1 MRKLRLKWLLP
12 SLFLGLTAMQ
22 LAWSERIDG
31 ILQPLRTYVGRIGD
45 LWHALNA
52 PALFLLAIGIH
63 FAPIRQPQTIAN
75 FPIDTILFLAGGIV
89 LWFVIG
95 KMLDRY
101 GEQTTPLPNVRG
113 AIVLSTRVLILLWGI
128 YLCWEAIRAS
138 SATDYLG
145 RRVPGSVL
153 DGVIV
158 LSWSVILIILSGRS
172 LMRATRVR
180 PQNCP
185 KTTN

>member
-1 MRKLRLKWLLP
+1 MRKLRLRWLLP
-12 SLFLGLTAMQ
+12 SLFLGLTAME

-63 FAPIRQPQTIAN
+63 FAPIRRPQTIAN
-75 FPIDTILFLAGGIV
+75 FPIDTVLFLAGGTV

-95 KMLDRY
+95 KMLDRN

-113 AIVLSTRVLILLWGI
+113 AIVLGTRVLIFLWGI
-128 YLCWEAIRAS
+128 YLCWQALHAG

-153 DGVIV
+153 DGVLV
-158 LSWSVILIILSGRS
+158 FLWSLTLIILSVRS

-180 PQNCP
+180 SPTSP
-185 KTTN
+185 